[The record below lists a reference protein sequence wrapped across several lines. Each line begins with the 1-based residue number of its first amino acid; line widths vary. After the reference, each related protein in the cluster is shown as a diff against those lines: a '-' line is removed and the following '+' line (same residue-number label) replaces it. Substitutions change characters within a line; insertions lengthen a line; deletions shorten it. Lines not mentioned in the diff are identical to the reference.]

1 MNIHSASPF
10 SRYVKLIG
18 ELRPE
23 TISELAPL
31 ITEDVHFRDPFND
44 TRGKDAYLH
53 ILRHMFDI
61 LTDIRFDIHE
71 QAGDGQQR
79 FLWWTFTARH
89 SVIGAMKVD
98 GITRVELAGDGRI
111 AAHIDYWDSD
121 SAFMAKIPVAGLLIK
136 ALRRQMAIK
145 T

>member
-23 TISELAPL
+23 TIDELGTL

-53 ILRHMFDI
+53 IMRHMFAI

-71 QAGDGQQR
+71 QAGDGKQR

-89 SVIGAMKVD
+89 SMIGAMKVD
-98 GITRVELAGDGRI
+98 GITRVELAEDGRI

-121 SAFMAKIPVAGLLIK
+121 SAFMTKIPVAGLFIK
-136 ALRRQMAIK
+136 ALRSQMAIK